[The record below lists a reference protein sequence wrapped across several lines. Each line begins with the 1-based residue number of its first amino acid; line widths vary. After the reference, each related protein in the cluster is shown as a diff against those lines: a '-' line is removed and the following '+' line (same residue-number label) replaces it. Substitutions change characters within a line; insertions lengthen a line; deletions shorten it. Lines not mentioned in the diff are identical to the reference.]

1 MKYSLEPDE
10 VLIAVPLHD
19 LDHAALVRAAQAI
32 GVTRND
38 LIKQAVADKLL
49 EIQKGGI
56 DLGIETEEPKK

>member
-10 VLIAVPLHD
+10 VMIVVVFHD
-19 LDHAALVRAAQAI
+19 LDYAALVRATQAT

-38 LIKQAVADKLL
+38 LIKQAVADKLV

-56 DLGIETEEPKK
+56 DLGIELEEKGK